1 MVWCKAN
8 RPQQYTKTLKE
19 AIIEAIK
26 SKTLRAKEPII
37 KEVKAKLKI
46 LAKEDI

>member
-1 MVWCKAN
+1 MEAMK
-8 RPQQYTKTLKE
+8 LK
-19 AIIEAIK
+19 I
-26 SKTLRAKEPII
+26 SRAKEPII